1 MGERLEY
8 ALKTFETTDQQI
20 LALRRLANETH
31 QDTPGLTP
39 EQKEVLYTADM
50 WIVREPIISDFD
62 RAQRSILVQTPFN
75 QDIK

>member
-39 EQKEVLYTADM
+39 KQKEVLCAADM
-50 WIVREPIISDFD
+50 RIVREPIISDFD